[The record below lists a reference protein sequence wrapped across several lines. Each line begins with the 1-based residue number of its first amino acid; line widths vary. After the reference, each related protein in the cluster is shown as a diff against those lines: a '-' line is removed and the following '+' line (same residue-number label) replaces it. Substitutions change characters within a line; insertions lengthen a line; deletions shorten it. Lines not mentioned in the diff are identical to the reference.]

1 MRIMAIDYG
10 SKAIGVAI
18 SDELRLTVR
27 PLMTIRR
34 NKQSRHQIITHLQNL
49 IEEYEVAELV
59 VGLPLN
65 LNGSFGDAAERVN
78 IFIIELKKIIS
89 IPIIAQDERLT
100 SREAEEVMRELGF
113 DLKKRKEKSDEYAA
127 AIILQDYLSR

>member
-1 MRIMAIDYG
+1 MAIDYG

-34 NKQSRHQIITHLQNL
+34 NKQSRHQIITHVQNL

>member
-27 PLMTIRR
+27 PLTTLRR
-34 NKQSRHQIITHLQNL
+34 NKQSRNQIIAHLQNL
-49 IEEYEVAELV
+49 IEEHEVAELV
-59 VGLPLN
+59 VGLPLS
-65 LNGSFGDAAERVN
+65 LDGTFGDAAERVR
-78 IFIIELKKIIS
+78 IFIGELKKTIS
-89 IPIIAQDERLT
+89 IPIIEQDERLT

-113 DLKKRKEKSDEYAA
+113 DLRKRKEKSDEYAA
-127 AIILQDYLSR
+127 AIILQDYLGR

>member
-27 PLMTIRR
+27 PLTTLRR
-34 NKQSRHQIITHLQNL
+34 HKQSRNQIIAQLQNL
-49 IEEYEVAELV
+49 IEENEIAELV
-59 VGLPLN
+59 VGLPLS
-65 LNGSFGDAAERVN
+65 LDGSIGDAAERVMV
-78 IFIIELKKIIS
+78 FVSELKKTIL
-89 IPIIAQDERLT
+89 IPIIEQDERLT

-113 DLKKRKEKSDEYAA
+113 DLRKRKEKSDEYAA
-127 AIILQDYLSR
+127 AIILQDYLGR

>member
-27 PLMTIRR
+27 PLTTLRR
-34 NKQSRHQIITHLQNL
+34 HKQSRNQIIAHLQNL
-49 IEEYEVAELV
+49 IEEHEIAELV
-59 VGLPLN
+59 VGLPLS
-65 LNGSFGDAAERVN
+65 LEGSFGDAAERVMV
-78 IFIIELKKIIS
+78 FIGELKKTIS
-89 IPIIAQDERLT
+89 IPIIEQDERLT

-113 DLKKRKEKSDEYAA
+113 DLRKRKEKSDEYAA
-127 AIILQDYLSR
+127 AIILQDYLGR

>member
-27 PLMTIRR
+27 PLTTLRR
-34 NKQSRHQIITHLQNL
+34 HKQSRNQIIAHLQNL
-49 IEEYEVAELV
+49 IEEHEIAELV
-59 VGLPLN
+59 VGLPLS
-65 LNGSFGDAAERVN
+65 LDGSFGDAAERVMV
-78 IFIIELKKIIS
+78 FIGELKKTIS
-89 IPIIAQDERLT
+89 IPIIEQDERLT

-113 DLKKRKEKSDEYAA
+113 DLRKRKEKSDEYAA
-127 AIILQDYLSR
+127 AIILQDYLGR